1 MSKSLVERRLIEVST
16 ELKKLRSEL
25 HVANEQLAHF
35 ADEAE
40 DARMRSLVSETP
52 GAGRDHREAEKHVAA
67 MSRHRD
73 ELQAK
78 VSTLEQS
85 QDELLDR
92 L

>member
-16 ELKKLRSEL
+16 ELKKLRHDL
-25 HVANEQLAHF
+25 HVATEQLEHF

-40 DARMRSLVSETP
+40 DARLRSLVSETP
-52 GAGRDHREAEKHVAA
+52 GAGREHRQAEKHATA

-73 ELQAK
+73 ELQTK
-78 VSTLEQS
+78 ITTLERS